1 MKVVVS
7 RGGPIL
13 SALSQKKYIICIY
26 TETMY
31 IFMCI
36 GELAVI
42 LVLRCTQEVDV
53 TLDPSHVYECG
64 LEDQSGKQE
73 RTQLMIAVLMV
84 RRINILT
91 DLLDID

>member
-1 MKVVVS
+1 
-7 RGGPIL
+7 
-13 SALSQKKYIICIY
+13 
-26 TETMY
+26 MY

-64 LEDQSGKQE
+64 LEDQSGKE
-73 RTQLMIAVLMV
+73 ETTQLTIAVLMV

-91 DLLDID
+91 DMLDILLYYPHYFFCSFLFEITTFNWAV

>member
-1 MKVVVS
+1 
-7 RGGPIL
+7 
-13 SALSQKKYIICIY
+13 
-26 TETMY
+26 MY

-36 GELAVI
+36 RELAVI
-42 LVLRCTQEVDV
+42 LVLRCTQEMDV

-64 LEDQSGKQE
+64 LEDQSGKE
-73 RTQLMIAVLMV
+73 ETTQLTIAVLMV